1 MEIYDLHQ
9 DRPKQDTPPG
19 WQPIRQTRAKS
30 YSRGT
35 GKGKNKQREK
45 DSERF
50 EDEQATLP
58 IIKKPIYPLS
68 PLIVPKNHPTLR
80 EDNPTLPS
88 LRDRQVPEF
97 HRIPRENI
105 TRLDLGPTTRTMGR
119 SPPLV
124 TWYRMVDP
132 ATATV
137 SVGHNGEYG
146 RFVSK
151 TASCD
156 RVTGTAVA
164 SPTTTLR
171 DGTVTARHIYIYIY
185 IYISK

>member
-1 MEIYDLHQ
+1 ML
-9 DRPKQDTPPG
+9 
-19 WQPIRQTRAKS
+19 
-30 YSRGT
+30 
-35 GKGKNKQREK
+35 
-45 DSERF
+45 
-50 EDEQATLP
+50 EDDQATLP
-58 IIKKPIYPLS
+58 IIKKPIYPPS
-68 PLIVPKNHPTLR
+68 PLVVPKNHPTVR

-124 TWYRMVDP
+124 TWDRMVDP

-137 SVGHNGEYG
+137 SVGHNGG
-146 RFVSK
+146 CARFVSK
-151 TASCD
+151 TASSD

-164 SPTTTLR
+164 SPTTALR
-171 DGTVTARHIYIYIY
+171 DGTVTARHNIDLEHLSCLRKNAILI
-185 IYISK
+185 IIIVTLF